1 MRRFVQAGRFWT
13 WESYRGSC
21 STIRSVSCACRCYC
35 VTSCFQGGIARQKT
49 AGNDVTGLEAYGPL
63 PLTLKSR
70 LIEKGTYS
78 WIVPVV
84 VKCGKPFTKMRTADR
99 ITKEIWAFIN
109 VKGYAGE
116 RPRK

>member
-49 AGNDVTGLEAYGPL
+49 AGNDVTGLDAHGPL

-70 LIEKGTYS
+70 LMEKGTYS
-78 WIVPVV
+78 WRVPVV
-84 VKCGKPFTKMRTADR
+84 VMCCNPFKKMPTADR
-99 ITKEIWAFIN
+99 ITKEIRAFIN
-109 VKGYAGE
+109 VKDHAGE
-116 RPRK
+116 RSRT